1 MPTKDELRE
10 NLEQNNRKFDEMNRV
25 LKQQIHLH
33 DQTKAELD
41 ALQSAFDKYQRD
53 VEQLVDESVRV
64 IAREMVALARME
76 SPVYALGYVDSALA
90 AFPAYPEDDT
100 VDLSRVNPN
109 QQVIMDLGGEPT

>member
-10 NLEQNNRKFDEMNRV
+10 NLDEMNRV
-25 LKQQIHLH
+25 LKEQLHRH

-41 ALQSAFDKYQRD
+41 ALQSEFDKYQRD

-90 AFPAYPEDDT
+90 AFPAYPEDST

-109 QQVIMDLGGEPT
+109 QR